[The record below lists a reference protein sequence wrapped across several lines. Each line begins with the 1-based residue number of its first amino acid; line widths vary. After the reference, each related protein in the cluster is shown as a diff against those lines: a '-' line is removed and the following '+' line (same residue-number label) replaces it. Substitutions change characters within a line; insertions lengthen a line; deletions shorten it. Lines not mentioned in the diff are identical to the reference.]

1 MTNVNNTHNLR
12 YRLLPYTYSG
22 FHKVASEGYTMQ
34 RALAFEWPGMPEYAS
49 IADQFLWGE
58 AFLIAPIVSQSDNTN
73 RSRAV
78 ILPFTPAGLQSWICF
93 WTGEHIAATLPG
105 KTFQAHAPI
114 NYSPV
119 FVRVGS
125 IVPLGPYLQHTG
137 EHPADPLEIRIYSG
151 ADGSFSLYEDD
162 GKSPQPCASSTIQ
175 MDWDDGT
182 GTLTVGARVG
192 SFPGMLETRVL
203 HIVLVSEGHGVGVEP
218 FESPDIVTFYTGAML
233 VCGVH
238 TGGKCTPQ

>member
-1 MTNVNNTHNLR
+1 
-12 YRLLPYTYSG
+12 
-22 FHKVASEGYTMQ
+22 MQ

-58 AFLIAPIVSQSDNTN
+58 AFLIALIVSQTDNTN

-175 MDWDDGT
+175 MDWDDGI
-182 GTLTVGARVG
+182 GTLTVRHSQGCWRHVCYTLFLSQRAMVWVW
-192 SFPGMLETRVL
+192 SLSSHQTSSL
-203 HIVLVSEGHGVGVEP
+203 LTLVQCWCVVC
-218 FESPDIVTFYTGAML
+218 TL
-233 VCGVH
+233 VVSALRND
-238 TGGKCTPQ
+238 